1 MPQSCSVRHAWL
13 NTAASSRDKV
23 ERQSCMCDMSLRV
36 AALLTACRWNDFVEQ
51 FGTGTLPDLP
61 DNGSEFLVDVIN
73 VA

>member
-1 MPQSCSVRHAWL
+1 
-13 NTAASSRDKV
+13 
-23 ERQSCMCDMSLRV
+23 MCDMSLRV